1 MVGFAFEGERQKNL
15 GCRSKHILEGLYR
28 AGVLGFVVGC
38 DDIWDSVGT
47 LQTRLFPRIVVYL
60 LPGKSPFL
68 CSLSAAR
75 TDQYHR
81 ISGLIYLFIVQ
92 LQQRGSLCG
101 QMCQGSGGF
110 EAMGQGLGFFWGL
123 FSFCLGVGFFLRRVG
138 CCGVFFPIREPSFFV
153 QIFFFLLFFH

>member
-81 ISGLIYLFIVQ
+81 ISGLIYLFIFTSN
-92 LQQRGSLCG
+92 RG
-101 QMCQGSGGF
+101 
-110 EAMGQGLGFFWGL
+110 GLSVDRCAREVVALRPWAKVWGFFGGCFPFVW
-123 FSFCLGVGFFLRRVG
+123 VWGFF
-138 CCGVFFPIREPSFFV
+138 
-153 QIFFFLLFFH
+153 